1 MSNVAAGKDT
11 DDEGESLND
20 VEKTLNSLGITLRK
34 SQYEWKS
41 FEDVLEEV
49 AGKWNIFEDTEQS
62 KIATAIAGVRQQENF
77 RALMNNWD
85 EVSRLTGVA
94 EKSMGSA
101 SEKMEIYLDSV
112 EAKTK
117 EVEAA
122 WEEFI
127 IGLNQSDSYK
137 GFLDFVIFLIDNLPT
152 VVSLLGSMLISWKAF
167 SIAGNMK
174 NQAIAMREMLS
185 LAINTET
192 IAKELSAAATAR
204 ENIEESK
211 SVTIKSFKSA
221 QLATIIAA
229 KKAEA
234 IATETNVVAT
244 QAETTATETNTVAE
258 QANIVAEEQSVQK
271 RTIKRAVTLQG
282 AAVENK
288 DTIATNMNT
297 NATQRNIIADQQ
309 KIKSAITLKTVM
321 AGLATVIGV
330 VTAAISIAS
339 IGIMAYQNYMQNLQE
354 TIDETSQKVNA
365 LQEEIDDL
373 DTVIDKYDE
382 IIKSSGSAAQQK
394 ESLTSLQEQL
404 ISTYGEEA
412 KALDLVNGKYENQI
426 TLLQNLQKEKLAE
439 KIQEYTNSQGDRDK
453 LLNTSTV
460 SVVVNKDDIPFVDKD
475 LIEQVR
481 KIVRDN
487 GGSFGENLD
496 GDYGIWATGETQPQI
511 YEALLK
517 YQQELIEQ
525 GEKEKANDIAKMLNL
540 TNFGTASM
548 KADYDKFS
556 DASRQEKEKDF
567 AQFQLDNFDDFQ
579 EYKNLLQQRNDI
591 YKQYTESQNQEEKKQ
606 LLKQLEDI
614 SKQTLDKKQILLNKI
629 NESNING
636 LQDTFTEFFG
646 KYDLSN
652 VFKTDPTALSYFDN
666 LIEKVGKTTEAGKN
680 IAAFG
685 NQLDILDEQFETGKI
700 SATQYF
706 DGINKQIDSI
716 DINKVDEL
724 YGSIENF
731 NSMLSSVAANSAS
744 YISTLFDSFT
754 SGQVD
759 DFTFFENLT
768 AAIGNFEKITNFMI
782 DADKKGVW
790 QQDGAVTNYEDFKN
804 DLYGKDAKRE
814 TVVEIGYVD
823 DKGNRIETDKNGQPI
838 IDGGQEV
845 RFYNFKYDST
855 ETENKVKA
863 LLAEA
868 DQLTSDI
875 VKLKMN
881 GSDDNDFQVKIR
893 QNRLDAINQEVT
905 EITEG
910 TKGLDDAV
918 QDVKDS
924 VEEINKMDLKGL
936 DEAYETLDKAFADG
950 TLTNSV
956 DRTLDQVDNSLK
968 DSAIKMATFLKDQV
982 NSANEAYRESAKNAL
997 DSMGLMS
1004 DASVEE
1010 IATAIIQTNTNLNAA
1025 ATASNQI
1032 AATAMGKT
1040 IQNLGLMLIKL
1051 ADSMEGFEVSIPIKI
1066 PMIKL
1071 DLASFMD
1078 GGALFTASDKDLIET
1093 EIKMGAAG
1101 TIRSVGEMLS
1111 NANVAD
1117 SIGNLFTPIEAD
1129 VKSKVDSPTGGYD
1142 PAGGG
1147 GKNSYT
1153 AADAASDLKDIL
1165 QDIEG
1170 YEADIELDLEDQTEQ
1185 FINQEM
1191 LAANRLDRLKE
1202 ELDYYNDIYD
1212 VTEDTSKWL
1221 ENQNKILGN
1230 LSDKVGEL
1238 YSANRSIDAQ
1248 RQELINSNSQY
1259 DVASWFDSEGN
1270 DTLAYGNKLN
1280 EIEYQKHA
1288 IEQETAARMR
1298 EVYNSVAGSTDKDT
1312 IQAAKD
1318 KIKQIE
1324 EEGDI
1329 RIEALDKEREKI
1341 ENIHDSVSELN
1352 DAWLDNQDA
1361 IRETL
1366 AELHETVNEIRD
1378 ELLDDIL
1385 EQLEKAVEEQNES
1398 IEKDVTRMEQLVTIQ
1413 EQYNDIL
1420 NETLD
1425 IQAELDSEL
1434 QASLDSF
1441 EYLDEQMRQL
1451 MFNEEDYK
1459 KLSGTL
1465 TEIQEDIAYI
1475 WEDHYNQINALTDE
1489 EMYKAEY
1496 ITAETERQLAIKMKE
1511 YELAKAELEVAKAR
1525 TNLQNVQNERNV
1537 RMFVNG
1543 AWQWVAD
1550 PNAVKDAKKQLA
1562 DAEAAKEKI
1571 EREAEQQVYIDAMNK
1586 VIDNDNMQM
1595 DKNNELL
1602 EQVKKAIEEE
1612 KSEVKNIEQAL
1623 ANAEGQDLP
1632 ALNDVLQGALGKD
1645 GGSLTLLLKELGR
1658 GQTELALALKG
1669 TTIAE
1674 AEDLLKSGTLSETD
1688 FRELLKKLGYAFDE
1702 KTGEVITQDGKFSAH
1717 YKGWKSKDD
1726 TNTPLHTGEN
1736 GSSVTDN
1743 GQPATP
1749 TPAPAQPQPSNGFPR
1764 QGKVTTRSKNLNIR
1778 AGAGTNY
1785 KVLGSMPK
1793 GASVTITGEA
1803 NGSWAAISYNGING
1817 YASRQYL
1824 TYDQGGLATGKGIFL
1839 KDINLPERVL
1849 SPQQTKAFDTLVS
1862 NLTTN
1867 PVLMAL
1873 TKNTTGTSNLNGL
1886 KGVTGETK
1894 QYYFSNFTVQADNI
1908 SEFISS
1914 LDAMIPISEK

>member
-49 AGKWNIFEDTEQS
+49 AEKWNIFEDTEQS

-85 EVSRLTGVA
+85 EVSRLTDVA
-94 EKSMGSA
+94 TNSMGSA

-152 VVSLLGSMLISWKAF
+152 VATSIISVLIAAKSF
-167 SIAGNMK
+167 STFAKISDNITAAMTMMAIKTETQAMASNLAAIAQQSHTSAIQAGTIATQANTQAENENKIAGANNAAGDATQTQTKQAETAAIQANTAAIQANTQAENENRIAGQMSLFDNGTKPLQGNQLSLFKKEISGATTLTGNFKK
-174 NQAIAMREMLS
+174 NLSQTNGTLKKTGQGVSKLTTAFGKLS
-185 LAINTET
+185 LAIGIVSTVVSLGSM
-192 IAKELSAAATAR
+192 AVSAY
-204 ENIEESK
+204 NGYINKLNESVSK
-211 SVTIKSFKSA
+211 
-221 QLATIIAA
+221 
-229 KKAEA
+229 
-234 IATETNVVAT
+234 
-244 QAETTATETNTVAE
+244 
-258 QANIVAEEQSVQK
+258 
-271 RTIKRAVTLQG
+271 
-282 AAVENK
+282 
-288 DTIATNMNT
+288 
-297 NATQRNIIADQQ
+297 
-309 KIKSAITLKTVM
+309 
-321 AGLATVIGV
+321 
-330 VTAAISIAS
+330 
-339 IGIMAYQNYMQNLQE
+339 
-354 TIDETSQKVNA
+354 TSQSIDA
-365 LQEEIDDL
+365 LQDEIND
-373 DTVIDKYDE
+373 IDSIKKKYDE
-382 IIKSSGSAAQQK
+382 IIETSGSAAEQK
-394 ESLTSLQEQL
+394 ENLIALQDTL
-404 ISTYGEEA
+404 KKTYEEEA
-412 KALDLVNGKYENQI
+412 EGIDLVNGKYETQI
-426 TLLQNLQKEKLAE
+426 QLLRNLQKEKLE
-439 KIQEYTNSQGDRDK
+439 EQVSEYNQGASERNK
-453 LLNTSTV
+453 LLNTSTTTSIYGFDEDSEV
-460 SVVVNKDDIPFVDKD
+460 GKLIKDTVIKHTGNNPLAFRTE
-475 LIEQVR
+475 L
-481 KIVRDN
+481 
-487 GGSFGENLD
+487 ENR
-496 GDYGIWATGETQPQI
+496 GIFKPEPVAHIWANGEQLVRI
-511 YEALLK
+511 YDELQEQAK
-517 YQQELIEQ
+517 YLTKEQQELL
-525 GEKEKANDIAKMLNL
+525 GKYLDSSNWL
-540 TNFGTASM
+540 TKSM
-548 KADYDKFS
+548 KEDYETFKAAVEEKDRGSLIEFENNNWDEMVLYRSNLEK
-556 DASRQEKEKDF
+556 RQE
-567 AQFQLDNFDDFQ
+567 
-579 EYKNLLQQRNDI
+579 I
-591 YKQYTESQNQEEKKQ
+591 YKKYLEEENATKKEQ
-606 LLKQLEDI
+606 LLAQLEEETKLILNAKEELYGKAKGD
-614 SKQTLDKKQILLNKI
+614 SKLIELLD
-629 NESNING
+629 
-636 LQDTFTEFFG
+636 EFFS
-646 KYDLSN
+646 KYDMGSL
-652 VFKTDPTALSYFDN
+652 FKTDPTAFSYFDD
-666 LIEKVGKTTEAGKN
+666 LLKAVDKTTKAGKN
-680 IAAFG
+680 IEAFG
-685 NQLDILDEQFETGKI
+685 NQLDLLDKQFETGQI
-700 SATQYF
+700 NATQYF

-716 DINKVDEL
+716 DLDKIDEL
-724 YGSIENF
+724 YGSMSNF
-731 NSMLSSVAANSAS
+731 NTMISSMAGNSAS
-744 YISTLFDSFT
+744 YVQTLLNSFSSGTIEDFEFFDSL
-754 SGQVD
+754 SAVI
-759 DFTFFENLT
+759 ENLSKLT
-768 AAIGNFEKITNFMI
+768 DVI
-782 DADKKGVW
+782 DA
-790 QQDGAVTNYEDFKN
+790 ANNKN
-804 DLYGKDAKRE
+804 LF
-814 TVVEIGYVD
+814 
-823 DKGNRIETDKNGQPI
+823 DKNGQNNDVVDQALNDKTHKEKRLTQKAQNL
-838 IDGGQEV
+838 ID
-845 RFYNFKYDST
+845 DSVEHT
-855 ETENKVKA
+855 
-863 LLAEA
+863 
-868 DQLTSDI
+868 
-875 VKLKMN
+875 VKLDSNAGRYGYRSVNYTGAIKKDTEAV
-881 GSDDNDFQVKIR
+881 SELKKE
-893 QNRLDAINQEVT
+893 LDELQKTGEVT
-905 EITEG
+905 EEVDVIDE
-910 TKGLDDAV
+910 KGLKTET
-918 QDVKDS
+918 QELKDS
-924 VEEINKMDLKGL
+924 IEEIQNMDLKGF
-936 DEAYETLDKAFADG
+936 DQAYETLDNAFANG
-950 TLTNSV
+950 TLVNSV
-956 DRTLDQVDNSLK
+956 DRTLDQVDGSLK
-968 DSAIKMATFLKDQV
+968 NSAIKMATFLKDQV
-982 NSANEAYRESAKNAL
+982 NSTNEAYKESAKNAL

-1025 ATASNQI
+1025 AAAGNKIAS
-1032 AATAMGKT
+1032 TAMGKS
-1040 IQNLGLMLIKL
+1040 IQNLGQMLVKL
-1051 ADSMEGFEVSIPIKI
+1051 ADAMDGFEMTIPIKI
-1066 PMIKL
+1066 PAIKL
-1071 DLASFMD
+1071 NTNILDVAK
-1078 GGALFTASDKDLIET
+1078 GGNLIKVDPKATQET
-1093 EIKMGAAG
+1093 EIKIGAAS
-1101 TIRSVGEMLS
+1101 TIRSIGEMLS
-1111 NANVAD
+1111 NADVAD
-1117 SIGNLFTPIEAD
+1117 SIGDLFTPIEAE
-1129 VKSKVDSPTGGYD
+1129 VKRKMDSPTGGYD

-1153 AADAASDLKDIL
+1153 AEDAASDLKDIL

-1170 YEADIELDLEDQTEQ
+1170 YEADIELDLEDQTKQ

-1248 RQELINSNSQY
+1248 RKELIDSNSQY

-1550 PNAVKDAKKQLA
+1550 PNAVKDAQKQLA

-1674 AEDLLKSGTLSETD
+1674 AEDLLKSGTLSEAE
-1688 FRELLKKLGYAFDE
+1688 FHELRKKLGYGWDE
-1702 KTGEVITQDGKFSAH
+1702 ATGTIITQEDSWSAH
-1717 YKGWKSKDD
+1717 YKGWKKKDD

-1736 GSSVTDN
+1736 GSSITDN

>member
-101 SEKMEIYLDSV
+101 SEKMEIYLNSI

-137 GFLDFVIFLIDNLPT
+137 NVLDFVIFLIDNLPT
-152 VVSLLGSMLISWKAF
+152 AIALIGSMLVSWKAF
-167 SIAGNMK
+167 SVAGNL
-174 NQAIAMREMLS
+174 NSQAIAMREMLAI
-185 LAINTET
+185 AINTET
-192 IAKELSAAATAR
+192 IAKELSAIATMK
-204 ENIEESK
+204 ETNEESK
-211 SVTIKSFKSA
+211 SIVVKGIKNA
-221 QLATIIAA
+221 QLTSLVAA
-229 KKAEA
+229 KRAETM
-234 IATETNVVAT
+234 ATEGNVVAT
-244 QAETTATETNTVAE
+244 QSDTLATEGNTVAE
-258 QANIVAEEQSVQK
+258 QANAVTQGQSTQK
-271 RTIKRAVTLQG
+271 RIIKKAVTLQV
-282 AAVENK
+282 AA
-288 DTIATNMNT
+288 ATNKEKM
-297 NATQRNIIADQQ
+297 ATDMSTMSTQKSIIADQ
-309 KIKSAITLKTVM
+309 LKTKAAIALKTAL

-330 VTAAISIAS
+330 VSAAISVAS
-339 IGIMAYQNYMQNLQE
+339 IGIMIYQNYMQNLQE
-354 TIDETSQKVNA
+354 TVDETGQKIGA

-373 DTVIDKYDE
+373 DSVIEKYDE
-382 IIKSSGSAAQQK
+382 IIKSSGSAAKQK

-412 KALDLVNGKYENQI
+412 KALDLVNGKYETQV
-426 TLLQNLQKEKLAE
+426 TLLKNLQKEKLA
-439 KIQEYTNSQGDRDK
+439 KQVQEYTNSQGDRDK
-453 LLNTSTV
+453 LLNTETV
-460 SVVVNKDDIPFVDKD
+460 NLVVGKKEIPSADKD
-475 LIEQVR
+475 VISQVR
-481 KIVRDN
+481 KIVSDN
-487 GGSFGENLD
+487 GGYFGENLA

-511 YEALLK
+511 YEALLE
-517 YQQELIEQ
+517 YQKQLIEQ
-525 GEKEKANDIAKMLNL
+525 GEKKKAELIAKMLNR
-540 TNFGTASM
+540 TDFGTASM
-548 KADYDKFS
+548 KSDYDKFS
-556 DASRQEKEKDF
+556 DASKQEREKDF
-567 AQFQLDNFDDFQ
+567 AQFQLDNFDDIQ
-579 EYKNLLQQRNDI
+579 EYEDLLQKRNDL
-591 YKQYTESQNQEEKKQ
+591 YKQYTESKDKEEKKR
-606 LLKQLEDI
+606 LLQQLEDV
-614 SKQTLDKKQILLNKI
+614 SKQTLDKQQSLVDKVNK
-629 NESNING
+629 SNING
-636 LQDTFTEFFG
+636 LQDTFT
-646 KYDLSN
+646 KYFEKYSISN
-652 VFKTDPTALSYFDN
+652 IFKTDSTALSYFDN
-666 LIEKVGKTTEAGKN
+666 LVEAAGKGSIAGKN
-680 IAAFG
+680 IEALG
-685 NQLDILDEQFETGKI
+685 NKLDILDEQFETGQI
-700 SATQYF
+700 NATQYF
-706 DGINKQIDSI
+706 DGINKQIDGLDTKKI
-716 DINKVDEL
+716 DEL
-724 YGSIENF
+724 YGSVQNF
-731 NSMLSSVAANSAS
+731 NTMISSMASNTAS
-744 YISTLFDSFT
+744 YMSTLFDSFT
-754 SGQVD
+754 SGKID
-759 DFTFFENLT
+759 DFSFLENLT
-768 AAIGNFEKITNFMI
+768 AAIGNLDRITN
-782 DADKKGVW
+782 
-790 QQDGAVTNYEDFKN
+790 
-804 DLYGKDAKRE
+804 LL
-814 TVVEIGYVD
+814 
-823 DKGNRIETDKNGQPI
+823 IESDKNGVWSNSGTTSGHSDLQNELYGEEVQI
-838 IDGGQEV
+838 SKIKMITKYVDKDGNDVPVDENGNPTGDWSTKIV
-845 RFYNFKYDST
+845 REAT
-855 ETENKVKA
+855 EEE
-863 LLAEA
+863 AEA
-868 DQLTSDI
+868 YETRTI
-875 VKLKMN
+875 
-881 GSDDNDFQVKIR
+881 
-893 QNRLDAINQEVT
+893 
-905 EITEG
+905 EITGE
-910 TKGLDDAV
+910 TDGLDDAT

-924 VEEINKMDLKGL
+924 IEEINNMDLKGL
-936 DEAYETLDKAFADG
+936 DEAYEILDNAFADG

-956 DRTLDQVDNSLK
+956 DRTLDQVDGSLK
-968 DSAIKMATFLKDQV
+968 KSAIKMATFLKDQV
-982 NSANEAYRESAKNAL
+982 NSTNEAYRESAKNAL

-1025 ATASNQI
+1025 AAAGNKIAS
-1032 AATAMGKT
+1032 TAMGKS
-1040 IQNLGLMLIKL
+1040 IQNLGKTLIKL
-1051 ADSMEGFEVSIPIKI
+1051 ADVMDKFEMTIPIKI
-1066 PMIKL
+1066 PAIRLNTDVLDVAKGGSLIKV
-1071 DLASFMD
+1071 DPQA
-1078 GGALFTASDKDLIET
+1078 TQQT
-1093 EIKMGAAG
+1093 EIKIGAAS
-1101 TIRSVGEMLS
+1101 TIRSIGQLLS
-1111 NANVAD
+1111 ENGNVAD
-1117 SIGNLFTPIEAD
+1117 AIGELFTPIEAD
-1129 VKSKVDSPTGGYD
+1129 VKTKVDSPSGGYD

-1147 GKNSYT
+1147 GKKDSYT
-1153 AADAASDLKDIL
+1153 AEDAASDLKDIL

-1202 ELDYYNDIYD
+1202 ELDYYNEIYD

-1248 RQELINSNSQY
+1248 KQEIIDSNSQY
-1259 DVASWFDSEGN
+1259 DIASWFDSEGN

-1280 EIEYQKHA
+1280 EIEYQKNA
-1288 IEQETAARMR
+1288 IEKETAARMR

-1352 DAWLDNQDA
+1352 DAWLENQEA

-1366 AELHETVNEIRD
+1366 AELHETVKEIRD
-1378 ELLDDIL
+1378 ELLDDIV

-1496 ITAETERQLAIKMKE
+1496 ITAETERQLAMKMKE

-1550 PNAVKDAKKQLA
+1550 PNAVKDAQKQLA

-1623 ANAEGQDLP
+1623 ANAEGEDLP
-1632 ALNDVLQGALGKD
+1632 ALNDVLQGAFGKD
-1645 GGSLTLLLKELGR
+1645 GGTLTQLLQEIGR
-1658 GQTELALALKG
+1658 GTAEIGLALKG
-1669 TTIAE
+1669 TTVAE
-1674 AEDLLKSGTLSETD
+1674 AEELLKSGNLSEAE
-1688 FRELLKKLGYAFDE
+1688 FHELRKKLGYGWDE
-1702 KTGEVITQDGKFSAH
+1702 ATGTIITQEDSWSAH
-1717 YKGWKSKDD
+1717 YKGWKKKDD

-1736 GSSVTDN
+1736 GSSITDN

-1749 TPAPAQPQPSNGFPR
+1749 TPAPAQPQPPASNGFPR

-1778 AGAGTNY
+1778 SGAGTNY

-1803 NGSWAAISYNGING
+1803 NGQWAAISYNGING

-1873 TKNTTGTSNLNGL
+1873 TKNTTGTSKLNGL
-1886 KGVTGETK
+1886 GNATGETK

>member
-1 MSNVAAGKDT
+1 MGNVAAGKDT
-11 DDEGESLND
+11 DDEGEALND
-20 VEKTLNSLGITLRK
+20 VEKTLTGYGIALRSSLK
-34 SQYEWKS
+34 EWRS
-41 FEDVLEEV
+41 FEDVLEEI
-49 AGKWNIFEDTEQS
+49 AAKWNEFSGTEQD
-62 KIATAIAGVRQQENF
+62 KIATAIAGTRQRENF

-85 EVSRLTGVA
+85 EVGRLAGVA
-94 EKSMGSA
+94 ANSTGSA
-101 SEKMEIYLDSV
+101 TKRMETYLDSI
-112 EAKTK
+112 EAKTNK
-117 EVEAA
+117 LKAS
-122 WEEFI
+122 WENFVMY
-127 IGLNQSDSYK
+127 LNQSESWGKLLDMLSN
-137 GFLDFVIFLIDNLPT
+137 FLDKLTYVDWDRVLKVIIQFGLLIAAVKGIEKFSGLVGTIRSITAMGAAGGGIASIISVVSGALPIILALAGAFFAVKTAIDSVNKSTEANLDKVEEQREALNKEEDAATKLIKRYNELKSKNSVYGLSQEEKQELVDVSTELVKVYGLEHDGIDSLTGAYNIATGAVDNYTESLKRQRTEFSKKAREERRKDIDNRLEHLSWNDT
-152 VVSLLGSMLISWKAF
+152 EFIVADTNRKLGKDFDADLYYSYTREREAVIGQIQNQMSEIFSDSLSESTR
-167 SIAGNMK
+167 NMILNQINDNASNLTADEIK
-174 NQAIAMREMLS
+174 NKYTDGYL
-185 LAINTET
+185 
-192 IAKELSAAATAR
+192 
-204 ENIEESK
+204 
-211 SVTIKSFKSA
+211 A
-221 QLATIIAA
+221 QL
-229 KKAEA
+229 
-234 IATETNVVAT
+234 N
-244 QAETTATETNTVAE
+244 NF
-258 QANIVAEEQSVQK
+258 AEEYDA
-271 RTIKRAVTLQG
+271 TIKRVYESEEKYKKLIDKNGVLSLTDTEDYKKAIEDRIALYRTMQEQGLISMEEFQAQVQQIETEVNSRLDFALFTISEKLGENATKFKGVATEVLNLTTQLKQGEKGIQDYVTQLGELSKNLDLKEVFGENTEASLQFFSTLSTQLTNVLNLIKSNYESG
-282 AAVENK
+282 VYASNNDYINDLIAWGEALQMVGNKMNTIEGKSSSEN
-288 DTIATNMNT
+288 TNSVTTNEESRIAT
-297 NATQRNIIADQQ
+297 
-309 KIKSAITLKTVM
+309 
-321 AGLATVIGV
+321 
-330 VTAAISIAS
+330 
-339 IGIMAYQNYMQNLQE
+339 
-354 TIDETSQKVNA
+354 
-365 LQEEIDDL
+365 
-373 DTVIDKYDE
+373 
-382 IIKSSGSAAQQK
+382 
-394 ESLTSLQEQL
+394 
-404 ISTYGEEA
+404 
-412 KALDLVNGKYENQI
+412 
-426 TLLQNLQKEKLAE
+426 
-439 KIQEYTNSQGDRDK
+439 
-453 LLNTSTV
+453 
-460 SVVVNKDDIPFVDKD
+460 VNKDG
-475 LIEQVR
+475 QVTY
-481 KIVRDN
+481 IM
-487 GGSFGENLD
+487 
-496 GDYGIWATGETQPQI
+496 
-511 YEALLK
+511 
-517 YQQELIEQ
+517 EQ
-525 GEKEKANDIAKMLNL
+525 GTYDQQQKNQNTLALIKGVWDGIVKNGEVDYETLQKL
-540 TNFGTASM
+540 TGKFEIRNQAGYDYF
-548 KADYDKFS
+548 YDK
-556 DASRQEKEKDF
+556 A
-567 AQFQLDNFDDFQ
+567 
-579 EYKNLLQQRNDI
+579 
-591 YKQYTESQNQEEKKQ
+591 
-606 LLKQLEDI
+606 
-614 SKQTLDKKQILLNKI
+614 
-629 NESNING
+629 
-636 LQDTFTEFFG
+636 
-646 KYDLSN
+646 
-652 VFKTDPTALSYFDN
+652 
-666 LIEKVGKTTEAGKN
+666 
-680 IAAFG
+680 
-685 NQLDILDEQFETGKI
+685 
-700 SATQYF
+700 
-706 DGINKQIDSI
+706 
-716 DINKVDEL
+716 
-724 YGSIENF
+724 IENF
-731 NSMLSSVAANSAS
+731 NKEGTRGISRQDFIDYFKDSNVPKEVVDQLAAAFEKEITLSTQEEKDALWKDVTNKYNLDNTRIVGNDPKLVEEYTNKINTLTNTLTGYQDRVKQIEENAKKYREKHPNKKLKNNGMTYAEAAEYEELQKKIHKTTEEIAEYQNKLDNVTSTEETFEGVVEETNAEIQEQGETTESSANQIAEAIKNLRS
-744 YISTLFDSFT
+744 LQDSITAIEKINTGEIIEGTAEYSQAISTVIEDTVAQMRDASGNIKDNYKEIFGET
-754 SGQVD
+754 SILYTGTLEEIQ
-759 DFTFFENLT
+759 
-768 AAIGNFEKITNFMI
+768 AAFQKGDITLEQFQKALKQEVQGNI
-782 DADKKGVW
+782 DALKNGIGQFLIDIG
-790 QQDGAVTNYEDFKN
+790 EDFKDFEVTLKITMN
-804 DLYGKDAKRE
+804 TGN
-814 TVVEIGYVD
+814 VVD
-823 DKGNRIETDKNGQPI
+823 
-838 IDGGQEV
+838 
-845 RFYNFKYDST
+845 
-855 ETENKVKA
+855 
-863 LLAEA
+863 
-868 DQLTSDI
+868 
-875 VKLKMN
+875 KLKNAM
-881 GSDDNDFQVKIR
+881 
-893 QNRLDAINQEVT
+893 A
-905 EITEG
+905 
-910 TKGLDDAV
+910 GLV
-918 QDVKDS
+918 GG
-924 VEEINKMDLKGL
+924 E
-936 DEAYETLDKAFADG
+936 
-950 TLTNSV
+950 
-956 DRTLDQVDNSLK
+956 
-968 DSAIKMATFLKDQV
+968 
-982 NSANEAYRESAKNAL
+982 
-997 DSMGLMS
+997 
-1004 DASVEE
+1004 
-1010 IATAIIQTNTNLNAA
+1010 
-1025 ATASNQI
+1025 
-1032 AATAMGKT
+1032 
-1040 IQNLGLMLIKL
+1040 QNLG
-1051 ADSMEGFEVSIPIKI
+1051 EIKI
-1066 PMIKL
+1066 SSDAISNTLSTLGNSIKNTPL
-1071 DLASFMD
+1071 EFDFSYVPTNTDTL
-1078 GGALFTASDKDLIET
+1078 GG
-1093 EIKMGAAG
+1093 GG
-1101 TIRSVGEMLS
+1101 G
-1111 NANVAD
+1111 
-1117 SIGNLFTPIEAD
+1117 G
-1129 VKSKVDSPTGGYD
+1129 TGGGGSYG
-1142 PAGGG
+1142 GGG
-1147 GKNSYT
+1147 GKTGSEYT

-1248 RQELINSNSQY
+1248 RKELIDSNSQY

-1329 RIEALDKEREKI
+1329 RIEALDKEKEKI

-1352 DAWLDNQDA
+1352 DAWLDNQEA

-1475 WEDHYNQINALTDE
+1475 WKDHYNQINALTDE

-1550 PNAVKDAKKQLA
+1550 PNAVKDAQKQLA

-1674 AEDLLKSGTLSETD
+1674 AEDLLKSGTLSEAE
-1688 FRELLKKLGYAFDE
+1688 FHELRKKLGYGWDE
-1702 KTGEVITQDGKFSAH
+1702 ATGTIITQEDSWSAH